1 MISLK
6 VITKNPSLKV
16 ISLVLAVILWLFVKS
31 TSEGEVGLQVPI
43 EFFHCPSS
51 LIVTH
56 VSADA
61 ITVRLVGALLQ
72 LQRLSSNERKAR
84 IDLSS
89 AREGI
94 NTFDISADNFT
105 FPQSFKLTQI
115 SPSAI
120 KVEMDRVIDKVVWV
134 KAVVE
139 GEPAPGYRVTEIVV
153 DPPFLNLQ
161 GARNQLKGLQEVL
174 TEEIDI
180 SGVRE
185 TVKLEV
191 PLRVADLSL
200 KEGVKNKV
208 AVIVTV
214 RHE

>member
-6 VITKNPSLKV
+6 VITKNPTLKV
-16 ISLVLAVILWLFVKS
+16 ISLILAIILWLFVKS
-31 TSEGEVGLQVPI
+31 TSEGEVGLQIPL
-43 EFFHCPSS
+43 EFFHCPSN
-51 LIVTH
+51 LMVTQ
-56 VSADA
+56 VSADG
-61 ITVRLVGALLQ
+61 ITVRLVGPLLQ
-72 LQRLSSNERKAR
+72 LQRLSRNEKKAR

>member
-1 MISLK
+1 
-6 VITKNPSLKV
+6 V
-16 ISLVLAVILWLFVKS
+16 
-31 TSEGEVGLQVPI
+31 SE
-43 EFFHCPSS
+43 
-51 LIVTH
+51 
-56 VSADA
+56 DA
-61 ITVRLVGALLQ
+61 ITVRLVGPLLQ

-120 KVEMDRVIDKVVWV
+120 KVEMDRVIDKVVRV

-139 GEPAPGYRVTEIVV
+139 GEPAPGYRITEIVV

-191 PLRVADLSL
+191 PLRVTDLSL

-208 AVIVTV
+208 TVIVMV